1 MREATGRTEPLAAI
15 APARPA
21 ALRRGKRVGFW
32 SLAAGARSG
41 PVAAPPAPR
50 ARAVRGGPGRCRR
63 RRRRG
68 GARGRARRLSASRG
82 HPLRRVPR
90 GRCVCRTRS
99 DPAGGRCAAPRAGM
113 TDPALVARVRAEVA
127 VGIDP
132 AGLLA
137 AYAEPARRAL
147 LRERVRVAARV
158 PVGESEIDAMC
169 AELFGFGPL
178 QPLLDDPEVTDVLVN
193 GPRDIF
199 CERSGR
205 LERADVAFRGPD
217 DVAELAH
224 RIAGSVGREL
234 TLERPFVDARMRDG
248 SRANAVIAP
257 IGGPSLSI
265 RKFNRLSIPLRGPA
279 PSWVASGMHDDAA
292 CLLEACVRER
302 ASIVVSGA
310 TGSGNRQLLRSLAA
324 AIPDDER
331 LVVIEDT
338 NELVLPHS
346 HVVHL
351 ECVPARDG
359 SGIGIADLVAN
370 ALRMRPDRILV
381 GEVRTPRE
389 ASALLEALSTG
400 HEGSLTTIHA
410 GSAAGAIDRLALL
423 LARAGEL
430 GEAAIARQVAQGI
443 DILVHVVRDRAGSR
457 SVREIAA
464 IEDGGVT
471 HLWRA
476 GELAV
481 RMPARLRQR
490 LV

>member
-1 MREATGRTEPLAAI
+1 
-15 APARPA
+15 
-21 ALRRGKRVGFW
+21 
-32 SLAAGARSG
+32 
-41 PVAAPPAPR
+41 
-50 ARAVRGGPGRCRR
+50 
-63 RRRRG
+63 
-68 GARGRARRLSASRG
+68 
-82 HPLRRVPR
+82 
-90 GRCVCRTRS
+90 
-99 DPAGGRCAAPRAGM
+99 M

-127 VGIDP
+127 AGIDP
-132 AGLLA
+132 ASMLA
-137 AYAEPARRAL
+137 AYAEPGRRAL
-147 LRERVRVAARV
+147 LRERVRLAARI
-158 PVGESEIDAMC
+158 PVSEADVDSIC

-178 QPLLDDPEVTDVLVN
+178 QPLLDDAHVTDVLVN

-205 LERADVAFRGPD
+205 LERVDLAFRNAD
-217 DVAELAH
+217 DVAEIAH

-279 PSWVASGMHDDAA
+279 PSWVASGLHDDAA
-292 CLLEACVRER
+292 ALLEACVRER
-302 ASIVVSGA
+302 ASILVSGA
-310 TGSGNRQLLRSLAA
+310 TGSGKSTLLRSLAA

-338 NELVLPHS
+338 NELVLPHP

-410 GSAAGAIDRLALL
+410 GSAVGALDRLALL

-430 GEAAIARQVAQGI
+430 GADAIARHVAQGI
-443 DILVHVVRDRAGSR
+443 DVLVHVVRNRGGSR

-464 IEDGGVT
+464 VEDRDVVN
-471 HLWRA
+471 LWRA
-476 GELAV
+476 GDATV
-481 RMPARLRQR
+481 RMPARLRHEER
-490 LV
+490 LG

>member
-1 MREATGRTEPLAAI
+1 VI
-15 APARPA
+15 
-21 ALRRGKRVGFW
+21 
-32 SLAAGARSG
+32 
-41 PVAAPPAPR
+41 
-50 ARAVRGGPGRCRR
+50 
-63 RRRRG
+63 
-68 GARGRARRLSASRG
+68 
-82 HPLRRVPR
+82 
-90 GRCVCRTRS
+90 
-99 DPAGGRCAAPRAGM
+99 
-113 TDPALVARVRAEVA
+113 DPALIARVRAEVA
-127 VGIDP
+127 AGIDP
-132 AGLLA
+132 AALLA
-137 AYAEPARRAL
+137 VYAEPARRAL

-158 PVGESEIDAMC
+158 PVAEAELDAMC

-205 LERADVAFRGPD
+205 LERVDVAFRD
-217 DVAELAH
+217 IEDVAELAH
-224 RIAGSVGREL
+224 RIAASVGREL

-265 RKFNRLSIPLRGPA
+265 RKFNRLSVPLRGPA
-279 PSWVASGMHDDAA
+279 PSWVASGLHDDAA
-292 CLLEACVRER
+292 ALLEACVRGR
-302 ASIVVSGA
+302 ASILVSGA
-310 TGSGNRQLLRSLAA
+310 TGSGKSTLLRSLAA

-359 SGIGIADLVAN
+359 SGVGIAELVAN

-410 GSAAGAIDRLALL
+410 GSALGAIDRLALL

-430 GEAAIARQVAQGI
+430 GTAAITRHVAEGI
-443 DILVHVVRDRAGSR
+443 DLLVHVVRDRSGTR

-464 IEDGGVT
+464 MEESGVVP
-471 HLWRA
+471 LWRA
-476 GELAV
+476 GDVAAQ
-481 RMPARLRQR
+481 MPVRLRQR
-490 LV
+490 LG

>member
-1 MREATGRTEPLAAI
+1 
-15 APARPA
+15 
-21 ALRRGKRVGFW
+21 V
-32 SLAAGARSG
+32 
-41 PVAAPPAPR
+41 
-50 ARAVRGGPGRCRR
+50 
-63 RRRRG
+63 
-68 GARGRARRLSASRG
+68 
-82 HPLRRVPR
+82 
-90 GRCVCRTRS
+90 
-99 DPAGGRCAAPRAGM
+99 

-127 VGIDP
+127 AGIDP

-147 LRERVRVAARV
+147 LRERVREAART
-158 PVGESEIDAMC
+158 PLPDSELDAMC
-169 AELFGFGPL
+169 AELFGFGPV

-205 LERADVAFRGPD
+205 LERVDVAFRGAD

-224 RIAGSVGREL
+224 RIAGTVGREL

-279 PSWVASGMHDDAA
+279 PSWVASGLHDDAA
-292 CLLEACVRER
+292 ALLEACVRER
-302 ASIVVSGA
+302 ASILVSGA
-310 TGSGNRQLLRSLAA
+310 TGSGKSTLLRSLAS

-331 LVVIEDT
+331 LIVIEDT
-338 NELVLPHS
+338 NELVLPHP

-351 ECVPARDG
+351 ECVPGRDG

-410 GSAAGAIDRLALL
+410 GSASGAIDRLALL

-430 GEAAIARQVAQGI
+430 DATAISRHVAQGI
-443 DILVHVVRDRAGSR
+443 DVLVHVVRDRSGTR

-464 IEDGGVT
+464 MEERGVVT
-471 HLWRA
+471 LWRT
-476 GELAV
+476 GDGNV

-490 LV
+490 LG

>member
-1 MREATGRTEPLAAI
+1 
-15 APARPA
+15 
-21 ALRRGKRVGFW
+21 
-32 SLAAGARSG
+32 
-41 PVAAPPAPR
+41 
-50 ARAVRGGPGRCRR
+50 
-63 RRRRG
+63 
-68 GARGRARRLSASRG
+68 
-82 HPLRRVPR
+82 
-90 GRCVCRTRS
+90 
-99 DPAGGRCAAPRAGM
+99 M

-127 VGIDP
+127 AGIDP
-132 AGLLA
+132 ASMLA
-137 AYAEPARRAL
+137 AYAEPGRRAL
-147 LRERVRVAARV
+147 LRERVRLAARI
-158 PVGESEIDAMC
+158 PVTEADVDSIC

-178 QPLLDDPEVTDVLVN
+178 QPLLDDAHVTDVLVN

-205 LERADVAFRGPD
+205 LERVDLAFRNAD
-217 DVAELAH
+217 DVAEIAH

-279 PSWVASGMHDDAA
+279 PSWVASGLHDDAA
-292 CLLEACVRER
+292 ALLEACVRER
-302 ASIVVSGA
+302 ASILVSGA
-310 TGSGNRQLLRSLAA
+310 TGSGKSTLLRSLAA

-338 NELVLPHS
+338 NELVLPHP

-410 GSAAGAIDRLALL
+410 GSAVGALDRLALL

-430 GEAAIARQVAQGI
+430 GADAIARHVAQGI
-443 DILVHVVRDRAGSR
+443 DVLVHVVRNRGGSR

-464 IEDGGVT
+464 VEDRDVVN
-471 HLWRA
+471 LWRA
-476 GELAV
+476 GDATV
-481 RMPARLRQR
+481 RMPARLRHEER
-490 LV
+490 LG

>member
-1 MREATGRTEPLAAI
+1 
-15 APARPA
+15 
-21 ALRRGKRVGFW
+21 
-32 SLAAGARSG
+32 
-41 PVAAPPAPR
+41 
-50 ARAVRGGPGRCRR
+50 
-63 RRRRG
+63 
-68 GARGRARRLSASRG
+68 
-82 HPLRRVPR
+82 
-90 GRCVCRTRS
+90 
-99 DPAGGRCAAPRAGM
+99 M
-113 TDPALVARVRAEVA
+113 TDPALLARVRSEVA

-137 AYAEPARRAL
+137 AYAEPERRLL
-147 LRERVRVAARV
+147 LRERVRIAARV
-158 PVGESEIDAMC
+158 ALADPELDAMC

-178 QPLLDDPEVTDVLVN
+178 QTLLDDPAVTDVLVN
-193 GPRDIF
+193 GPRDVF

-205 LERADVAFRGPD
+205 LERADVAFRSAD

-265 RKFNRLSIPLRGPA
+265 RKFSRLTVPVRGPA
-279 PSWVASGMHDDAA
+279 PSWVASGLHQDAA
-292 CLLEACVRER
+292 ALLETCVRER
-302 ASIVVSGA
+302 ASILVSGA
-310 TGSGNRQLLRSLAA
+310 TGSGKSTLLRSLAD
-324 AIPDDER
+324 AIPSDER

-338 NELVLPHS
+338 NELVLSHP

-410 GSAAGAIDRLALL
+410 GSAVGAIDRLSLL

-430 GEAAIARQVAQGI
+430 SAPAIRRHVAQGI
-443 DILVHVVRDRAGSR
+443 DMLVHVVRDRAGAR
-457 SVREIAA
+457 WVREIAA
-464 IEDGGVT
+464 MEEDGVAV
-471 HLWRA
+471 LWRA
-476 GELAV
+476 GDEVV
-481 RMPARLRQR
+481 RMPTRLRER
-490 LV
+490 LA

>member
-1 MREATGRTEPLAAI
+1 
-15 APARPA
+15 
-21 ALRRGKRVGFW
+21 
-32 SLAAGARSG
+32 
-41 PVAAPPAPR
+41 
-50 ARAVRGGPGRCRR
+50 
-63 RRRRG
+63 
-68 GARGRARRLSASRG
+68 
-82 HPLRRVPR
+82 
-90 GRCVCRTRS
+90 
-99 DPAGGRCAAPRAGM
+99 M

-193 GPRDIF
+193 GP
-199 CERSGR
+199 S
-205 LERADVAFRGPD
+205 
-217 DVAELAH
+217 DVAEIAH

-265 RKFNRLSIPLRGPA
+265 RKFNRLSVPLRGPA
-279 PSWVASGMHDDAA
+279 PSWVANGLHDDAA
-292 CLLEACVRER
+292 ALLEACVRER
-302 ASIVVSGA
+302 ASVLVSGA
-310 TGSGNRQLLRSLAA
+310 TGSGKSTLLRSLAA

-338 NELVLPHS
+338 NELVLPHP

-410 GSAAGAIDRLALL
+410 GSAVGAIDRLGLL

-430 GEAAIARQVAQGI
+430 SAAAIARHVAQGI
-443 DILVHVVRDRAGSR
+443 DILVHVVRDRGGTR

-464 IEDGGVT
+464 TQESEVVA
-471 HLWRA
+471 LWRA
-476 GELAV
+476 GDSTV
-481 RMPARLRQR
+481 RMPARLRRR
-490 LV
+490 LG

>member
-1 MREATGRTEPLAAI
+1 
-15 APARPA
+15 
-21 ALRRGKRVGFW
+21 
-32 SLAAGARSG
+32 
-41 PVAAPPAPR
+41 
-50 ARAVRGGPGRCRR
+50 
-63 RRRRG
+63 
-68 GARGRARRLSASRG
+68 
-82 HPLRRVPR
+82 
-90 GRCVCRTRS
+90 
-99 DPAGGRCAAPRAGM
+99 M

-127 VGIDP
+127 TGIDP
-132 AGLLA
+132 AGLLVI
-137 AYAEPARRAL
+137 YADPARRAL

-158 PVGESEIDAMC
+158 PVAETELDAMC

-178 QPLLDDPEVTDVLVN
+178 QPLLDDEDVTDVLVN
-193 GPRDIF
+193 GPRDVF

-205 LERADVAFRGPD
+205 LLRVDVAFRGAE

-257 IGGPSLSI
+257 IGGPSISI

-279 PSWVASGMHDDAA
+279 PSWVASGLHDDAA
-292 CLLEACVRER
+292 ALLEACVRGR
-302 ASIVVSGA
+302 ASILVSGA
-310 TGSGNRQLLRSLAA
+310 TGSGKSTLLRSLAG

-331 LVVIEDT
+331 LIVIEDT
-338 NELVLPHS
+338 NELVLPHP

-351 ECVPARDG
+351 ECVPVRDG
-359 SGIGIADLVAN
+359 SGIGTADLVAN

-410 GSAAGAIDRLALL
+410 GSATGAVDRLALL

-430 GEAAIARQVAQGI
+430 GAGAIARHVAQAI
-443 DILVHVVRDRAGSR
+443 DIVVHVFRDREGTR
-457 SVREIAA
+457 SVREIGS
-464 IEDGGVT
+464 IEDSGMVI
-471 HLWRA
+471 LWRS
-476 GELAV
+476 GEAAV
-481 RMPARLRQR
+481 RMPTRLRQR
-490 LV
+490 LG

>member
-1 MREATGRTEPLAAI
+1 
-15 APARPA
+15 
-21 ALRRGKRVGFW
+21 
-32 SLAAGARSG
+32 
-41 PVAAPPAPR
+41 
-50 ARAVRGGPGRCRR
+50 
-63 RRRRG
+63 
-68 GARGRARRLSASRG
+68 
-82 HPLRRVPR
+82 
-90 GRCVCRTRS
+90 
-99 DPAGGRCAAPRAGM
+99 M

-137 AYAEPARRAL
+137 IYAEPSRRAI
-147 LRERVRVAARV
+147 LRERVRAAARV
-158 PVGESEIDAMC
+158 SLGETELDAIC

-178 QPLLDDPEVTDVLVN
+178 QSLLDDPEVTDVLVN
-193 GPRDIF
+193 GPLDIF
-199 CERSGR
+199 CERAGR
-205 LERADVAFRGPD
+205 LERVDVGFRSPD

-248 SRANAVIAP
+248 SRANAVMAP

-265 RKFNRLSIPLRGPA
+265 RKFNRLSLPLRGDA
-279 PSWVASGMHDDAA
+279 PSWVASGLHDNAA
-292 CLLEACVRER
+292 ALLEACVAER
-302 ASIVVSGA
+302 ASILVSGA
-310 TGSGNRQLLRSLAA
+310 TGSGKSTLLRSLAA

-351 ECVPARDG
+351 ETVPAREG

-410 GSAAGAIDRLALL
+410 GSAAGAVDRLALL

-430 GEAAIARQVAQGI
+430 GSAAIARHVAQGI
-443 DILVHVVRDRAGSR
+443 DMVVHVVRDRGGSR
-457 SVREIAA
+457 SVREIGA
-464 IEDGGVT
+464 IEDSGVMT
-471 HLWRA
+471 LWQT
-476 GELAV
+476 GESSV
-481 RMPARLRQR
+481 RMPARLRRR
-490 LV
+490 LG

>member
-1 MREATGRTEPLAAI
+1 
-15 APARPA
+15 
-21 ALRRGKRVGFW
+21 
-32 SLAAGARSG
+32 
-41 PVAAPPAPR
+41 
-50 ARAVRGGPGRCRR
+50 
-63 RRRRG
+63 
-68 GARGRARRLSASRG
+68 
-82 HPLRRVPR
+82 
-90 GRCVCRTRS
+90 
-99 DPAGGRCAAPRAGM
+99 
-113 TDPALVARVRAEVA
+113 
-127 VGIDP
+127 
-132 AGLLA
+132 
-137 AYAEPARRAL
+137 
-147 LRERVRVAARV
+147 
-158 PVGESEIDAMC
+158 MC

-193 GPRDIF
+193 GPQDIF

-205 LERADVAFRGPD
+205 LERVNVAFRSAD

-224 RIAGSVGREL
+224 RIAGSVAREL

-265 RKFNRLSIPLRGPA
+265 RKFNRLSVPLRGPA
-279 PSWVASGMHDDAA
+279 PSWVASGLHDDAA
-292 CLLEACVRER
+292 ALLEACVRER
-302 ASIVVSGA
+302 ASILVSGA
-310 TGSGNRQLLRSLAA
+310 TGSGKSTLLRSLAA
-324 AIPDDER
+324 AIPDHER

-338 NELVLPHS
+338 NELVLAHP

-410 GSAAGAIDRLALL
+410 GSAVGAIDRLALL

-430 GEAAIARQVAQGI
+430 GTTAIARHVAQGI
-443 DILVHVVRDRAGSR
+443 DILVHVVRDQGGNR

-464 IEDGGVT
+464 MEESGVVV
-471 HLWRA
+471 LWRI
-476 GELAV
+476 GDDTV
-481 RMPARLRQR
+481 RMPARLRHEER
-490 LV
+490 RG

>member
-1 MREATGRTEPLAAI
+1 
-15 APARPA
+15 
-21 ALRRGKRVGFW
+21 
-32 SLAAGARSG
+32 
-41 PVAAPPAPR
+41 
-50 ARAVRGGPGRCRR
+50 
-63 RRRRG
+63 
-68 GARGRARRLSASRG
+68 
-82 HPLRRVPR
+82 
-90 GRCVCRTRS
+90 
-99 DPAGGRCAAPRAGM
+99 M

-127 VGIDP
+127 AGIDP
-132 AGLLA
+132 ASMLA
-137 AYAEPARRAL
+137 AYAEPGRRAL
-147 LRERVRVAARV
+147 LRERVRLAARI
-158 PVGESEIDAMC
+158 PLSEADVDSIC

-178 QPLLDDPEVTDVLVN
+178 QSLLDDAHVTDVLVN

-205 LERADVAFRGPD
+205 LERVDLAFRNAD
-217 DVAELAH
+217 DVAEIAH

-279 PSWVASGMHDDAA
+279 PSWVASGLHDDAA
-292 CLLEACVRER
+292 ALLEACVRER
-302 ASIVVSGA
+302 ASILVSGA
-310 TGSGNRQLLRSLAA
+310 TGSGKSTLLRSLAA

-338 NELVLPHS
+338 NELVLPHP

-410 GSAAGAIDRLALL
+410 GSAVGALDRLALL

-430 GEAAIARQVAQGI
+430 GADAIARHVAQGI
-443 DILVHVVRDRAGSR
+443 DVLVHVVRDRGGSR

-464 IEDGGVT
+464 VEDRDVVG
-471 HLWRA
+471 LWRA
-476 GELAV
+476 GDATV

-490 LV
+490 LT